1 MAESYSNEISRG
13 ILVLVVIAAVGILV
27 LLLFVFVIE
36 VDDDWDCINRIRNV
50 QSVPSNTL
58 CSPST
63 SNIHDDDDDEEEEGN
78 TSLGM
83 FCNAC
88 QAWSVNDAVVR
99 DDDTSVSFPP
109 PTPPRM
115 EFVVV
120 GVLGV
125 ILDIEFLCS
134 VMLNGPQEHLVI
146 HRVAPYHI
154 SSRS

>member
-1 MAESYSNEISRG
+1 MAESYSNEIVRG

-27 LLLFVFVIE
+27 LLLLFVIE

-63 SNIHDDDDDEEEEGN
+63 SNIHDDEEEEGEGN

-83 FCNAC
+83 YCNVC
-88 QAWSVNDAVVR
+88 QAWSVNDAILR

-109 PTPPRM
+109 PPTPPRM
-115 EFVVV
+115 EFDVV
-120 GVLGV
+120 GVLVV